1 MTFKKIVEPQNFNN
15 FKMKQSFNS
24 KFEGCGMQ
32 THVRIQR
39 LNRKYIF
46 MKHFKQNGKI

>member
-24 KFEGCGMQ
+24 KLEVTLISEVFA
-32 THVRIQR
+32 R
-39 LNRKYIF
+39 
-46 MKHFKQNGKI
+46 

>member
-24 KFEGCGMQ
+24 KLEDCGMQ
-32 THVRIQR
+32 THVRIQG

-46 MKHFKQNGKI
+46 MKHFK